1 MSQIKS
7 TIKNNE
13 GNTLIPMIILT
24 ALFFILGFVT
34 WLNGPLIPF
43 FELACELSQSQA
55 YFVAFAFYIAYFV
68 MAIPSSWVIEK
79 VGYKNGVSLGLV
91 VIAFGAFMFYPA
103 AETRAFLLFLVALF
117 VMGTGLAILQ
127 TAANPYVVVIGPRE
141 SAAARISVLGIA
153 NKLAGFIA
161 PLVLTALVLSNMQD
175 YTADKIA
182 ALDSIAK
189 SQALDTLALQLQTP
203 YLYMGLIIFVLA
215 VLVKLSP
222 LPEIDLDEDGNVAH
236 LSIFK
241 QILNAFKFP
250 QLVLG
255 VITLMLYMAAEV
267 LAGDSIGGF
276 GKQLGVYGENG
287 DFYLKLTSFTMTA
300 MVIGYIL
307 GITLIPKYV
316 SQVTALKVSGI
327 LGLILVL
334 LIVSISPSIMIQFPG
349 IPALP
354 IVIILV
360 ALMGLANA
368 LCWPAIW
375 PMALQDLGG
384 YTKIASAILIMAII
398 GGAIFPLIY
407 GSLAETINL
416 ANEANGVVK
425 TAKSGN
431 QMAYLIL
438 LPSYVM
444 IIFFAFKGHK
454 YRSWSRKM
462 MQIELIK

>member
-1 MSQIKS
+1 MSKIES
-7 TIKNNE
+7 TINLNQQSA
-13 GNTLIPMIILT
+13 LIPMVILT
-24 ALFFILGFVT
+24 SLFFILGFVT

-43 FELACELSQSQA
+43 FELACELSSSQA
-55 YFVAFAFYIAYFV
+55 YFVTFAFYIAYFV
-68 MAIPSSWVIEK
+68 MAIPSSKVIENI
-79 VGYKNGVSLGLV
+79 GYKNGISFGLIT
-91 VIAFGAFMFYPA
+91 IAFGAFMFYPA
-103 AETRAFLLFLVALF
+103 AETRTFYLFLIALF
-117 VMGTGLAILQ
+117 IMGTGLAILQ

-175 YTADKIA
+175 YTAEKIA
-182 ALDSIAK
+182 ALDSVAK
-189 SQALDTLALQLQTP
+189 SEALDTLALQLQTP
-203 YLYMGLIIFVLA
+203 YIYMGAVILILA
-215 VLVKLSP
+215 LLVRFSP

-236 LSIFK
+236 MSIFK
-241 QILNAFKFP
+241 QIINAFKFP

-255 VITLMLYMAAEV
+255 VITLMLYLSAEV

-276 GKQLGVYGENG
+276 GKQLGVYGEDGN
-287 DFYLKLTSFTMTA
+287 FYLKLTSFTMTA

-316 SQVTALKVSGI
+316 SQVQALKASGI

-334 LIVSISPSIMIQFPG
+334 LIVSISPTILVQLPG

-354 IVIILV
+354 LVIILV
-360 ALMGLANA
+360 ALMGLSNA

-384 YTKIASAILIMAII
+384 YTKIGSAILIMGII
-398 GGAIFPLIY
+398 GGAIFPLVY
-407 GSLAETINL
+407 GALVETINT
-416 ANEANGVVK
+416 ANEINNVAT

-431 QMAYLIL
+431 QIAYLIL
-438 LPSYVM
+438 LPTYLM
-444 IIFFAFKGHK
+444 IIFYAFKGHK
-454 YRSWSRKM
+454 YRSWSRK
-462 MQIELIK
+462 

>member
-1 MSQIKS
+1 MV
-7 TIKNNE
+7 
-13 GNTLIPMIILT
+13 ILT
-24 ALFFILGFVT
+24 SLFFILGFVT

-91 VIAFGAFMFYPA
+91 VIAIGAFLFYPA
-103 AETRAFLLFLVALF
+103 AETRTFLFFLVALF

-161 PLVLTALVLSNMQD
+161 PIVLTALVLSNMQD
-175 YTADKIA
+175 YTTDKIA

-189 SQALDTLALQLQTP
+189 SAALDTLALQLQIP
-203 YLYMGLIIFVLA
+203 YLYMGLIILVLA

-236 LSIFK
+236 LNIFK
-241 QILNAFKFP
+241 QIINAFKYP

-255 VITLMLYMAAEV
+255 VITLMLYLAAEV
-267 LAGDSIGGF
+267 LAGDSIGSF
-276 GKQLGVYGENG
+276 GKQLGVYGEDGN
-287 DFYLKLTSFTMTA
+287 FYLKLTSFTMTA
-300 MVIGYIL
+300 MVVGYIL

-316 SQVTALKVSGI
+316 SQVQALKASGI

-334 LIVSISPSIMIQFPG
+334 LIVSISPNIMFQLPG

-354 IVIILV
+354 LVIILV

-384 YTKIASAILIMAII
+384 YTKIASAILIMGII
-398 GGAIFPLIY
+398 GGAIFPLAY
-407 GSLAETINL
+407 GSLVESINL
-416 ANEANGVVK
+416 ANEANGVAK

-431 QMAYLIL
+431 QVAYLML
-438 LPSYVM
+438 LPAYLM
-444 IIFFAFKGHK
+444 IIFYAFKGHK
-454 YRSWSRKM
+454 YRSWSRK
-462 MQIELIK
+462 

>member
-1 MSQIKS
+1 MSKIESVILDNQRS
-7 TIKNNE
+7 S
-13 GNTLIPMIILT
+13 TLIPMVILT

-43 FELACELSQSQA
+43 FELACELTSSQA
-55 YFVAFAFYIAYFV
+55 YFVTFAFYIAYFV

-79 VGYKNGVSLGLV
+79 VGYKNGVSLSLV
-91 VIAFGAFMFYPA
+91 IIAIGAFMFYPA
-103 AETRAFLLFLVALF
+103 AENRTFLLFLVALF
-117 VMGTGLAILQ
+117 IMGTGLAILQ

-175 YTADKIA
+175 YTAEKIA

-189 SQALDTLALQLQTP
+189 SQALDSLALQLQTP
-203 YLYMGLIIFVLA
+203 YIYMGCIILILA
-215 VLVKLSP
+215 FLVKLSP
-222 LPEIDLDEDGNVAH
+222 LPEIELDEEGNVMH
-236 LSIFK
+236 MSIFK
-241 QILNAFKFP
+241 QITNAFQFP

-255 VITLMLYMAAEV
+255 VITLMLYLSAEV

-276 GKQLGVYGENG
+276 GKQLGVYGEDGN
-287 DFYLKLTSFTMTA
+287 FFLKLTSFTMTA

-307 GITLIPKYV
+307 GIVLIPKYV
-316 SQVTALKVSGI
+316 SQVLALKVSGI

-334 LIVSISPSIMIQFPG
+334 LIVFISPSITIQLPG

-354 IVIILV
+354 LVIILV
-360 ALMGLANA
+360 ACMGLSNA

-375 PMALQDLGG
+375 PLALQDLGG
-384 YTKIASAILIMAII
+384 YTKIASAILIMGII

-407 GSLAETINL
+407 GSLAEAINL
-416 ANEANGVVK
+416 ANEANGIAK

-431 QMAYLIL
+431 QIAYLIL
-438 LPSYVM
+438 LPTYLM
-444 IIFFAFKGHK
+444 IIFYAFKGHK
-454 YRSWSRKM
+454 YRSWSK
-462 MQIELIK
+462 K

>member
-1 MSQIKS
+1 MSK
-7 TIKNNE
+7 IKNTIN
-13 GNTLIPMIILT
+13 NNQNSALMPMVILT
-24 ALFFILGFVT
+24 SLFFILGFVT

-91 VIAFGAFMFYPA
+91 VIAIGAFLFYPA
-103 AETRAFLLFLVALF
+103 AETRTFLFFLVALF

-161 PLVLTALVLSNMQD
+161 PIVLTALVLSNMQD
-175 YTADKIA
+175 YTTDKIA

-189 SQALDTLALQLQTP
+189 SAALDTLALQLQIP
-203 YLYMGLIIFVLA
+203 YLYMGLIILVLA

-236 LSIFK
+236 LNIFK
-241 QILNAFKFP
+241 QIINAFKYP

-255 VITLMLYMAAEV
+255 VITLMLYLAAEV
-267 LAGDSIGGF
+267 LAGDSIGSF
-276 GKQLGVYGENG
+276 GKQLGVYGEDGN
-287 DFYLKLTSFTMTA
+287 FYLKLTSFTMTA
-300 MVIGYIL
+300 MVVGYIL

-316 SQVTALKVSGI
+316 SQVQALKASGI

-334 LIVSISPSIMIQFPG
+334 LIVSISPNIMIQLPG

-354 IVIILV
+354 LVIILV

-384 YTKIASAILIMAII
+384 YTKIASAILIMGII
-398 GGAIFPLIY
+398 GGAIFPLAY
-407 GSLAETINL
+407 GSLVESINL
-416 ANEANGVVK
+416 ANEANGVAK

-431 QMAYLIL
+431 QVAYLML
-438 LPSYVM
+438 LPAYLM
-444 IIFFAFKGHK
+444 IIFYAFKGHK
-454 YRSWSRKM
+454 YRSWSRK
-462 MQIELIK
+462 